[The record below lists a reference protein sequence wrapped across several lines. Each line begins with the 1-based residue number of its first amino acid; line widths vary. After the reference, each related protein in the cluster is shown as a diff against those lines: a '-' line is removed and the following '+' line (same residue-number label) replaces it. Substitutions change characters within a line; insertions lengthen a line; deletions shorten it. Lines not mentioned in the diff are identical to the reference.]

1 MADIPSSAPG
11 EDIRPETDPKSDM
24 LMDRETNARGTGD
37 EEKPDWFVTYSKA
50 VISVIVVLTLVG
62 AFMALSI
69 PIAVFPTTNFPRV
82 LIAIDNGVMPI
93 DQMLVTITRPIE
105 EAVNNVQGL
114 QTVRS
119 ITSRGTA
126 EVDLFFDWKVDMFQ
140 TLQRVNS
147 AMSAVQA
154 SLPPTARIEATRLR
168 FSSFPILG
176 FGLTSSTMPATR
188 LWEIATYDM
197 KPRLNRVNGVATVLV
212 QGGEEPEFDIIPDP
226 AKLLRTS
233 VTVTEI
239 LDAVRRTNL
248 IESPGL
254 IAEHHNLVLDLV
266 DGQVHD
272 PSEIANIVIKNT
284 TAGVPVHIGDVAE
297 VKAGVKPV
305 YTAVTADGKPG
316 VLLSI
321 NRQPGTNTVAVADG
335 VYAELAQ
342 IRKNLPPGIEISV
355 YYDQAQLVKEAIASV
370 RDAILIGIVLSCIVL
385 IVFLRDWGSS
395 LVAGMVIPVTIALT
409 FVVLK
414 LLGQTFNLM
423 TLGGLAAAVGLV
435 IDDAIVVVEN
445 IVLHRDAGQGRMQ
458 AVQSALSELKVPLVG
473 STLTPVV
480 IFLPLIL
487 ITGVTGTFFRALAIT
502 MASALISSLFLALTW
517 TPTLSQYFV
526 RRKDTVRPS
535 DRIGAFAS
543 HEDETRRMMEA
554 EEASISGFMKRII
567 GGYERLLTIVLARP
581 WWLAAFAVVLIVISY
596 LSYASL
602 GSNLLPKM
610 DEGDFTVDY
619 IMPPGSS
626 LAETDRVVGHVV
638 QIIRSIPEVKATSRR
653 TGLQL
658 GLAAVT
664 EANTGD
670 ISVNL
675 TSHRSRDIY
684 AIMDE
689 VQDKVSRAEPALDI
703 DLHQTLED
711 MIGDLTNA
719 PQPVDIKLFS
729 EDPDL
734 LRHWAPIVA
743 DKISSVPGVVGVL
756 NGIDNTISSP
766 ETVYHIQPS
775 VTATSGFS
783 PEEVATDAGALLQGE
798 TAPTPLVVNNRAYN
812 IRVRFPEQN
821 RATPQAMDN
830 TMLVSSAGTTATLGA
845 LATVQNLPGQTEI
858 LRENLQRLVEVSARL
873 QGTSLGQAIV
883 GVKKAVASLNL
894 PPQIRVEYGGTYA
907 TQQQSFRDLLMVLFA
922 GLLLIFLVL
931 LFEFRTF
938 SAPVSI
944 LASAVLSTSGV
955 FLALMV
961 TGTDF
966 NISSFMGLIMV
977 VGIVAKN
984 GILLLDAD
992 VKFRALGMSPKDAMI
1007 QAGRRRL
1014 RPIMMTA
1021 VAAVAGMFPLAL
1033 ALGAGSQM
1041 LQPLAIAVIGGI
1053 LISMVLS
1060 LVITP
1065 AVHYYM
1071 AAES

>member
-1 MADIPSSAPG
+1 MATSDSNNSDSKN
-11 EDIRPETDPKSDM
+11 EPKKEPP
-24 LMDRETNARGTGD
+24 R
-37 EEKPDWFVTYSKA
+37 KVYWFTLFSKA
-50 VISVIVVLTLVG
+50 LIAVILTLAVIG
-62 AFMALSI
+62 AYSALSI

-105 EAVNNVQGL
+105 EAVNSVQGL

-126 EVDLFFDWKVDMFQ
+126 EVDLFFDWNVDMFQ
-140 TLQRVNS
+140 TLQRVYA
-147 AMSAVQA
+147 AMSQVQA
-154 SLPPTARIEATRLR
+154 SLPPTAKIQANRLR

-176 FGLTSSTMPATR
+176 FGLTSDTMPATK
-188 LWEIATYDM
+188 LWELATYEIT
-197 KPRLNRVNGVATVLV
+197 PRLNRVNGVATVLV
-212 QGGEEPEFDIIPDP
+212 QGGDVPEYDITPDP
-226 AKLLRTS
+226 VKLLRAS
-233 VTVTEI
+233 VTVPDI
-239 LDAVRRTNL
+239 LAAVQRTNL

-254 IAEHHNLVLDLV
+254 IATHHNLVLDLV

-272 PSEIANIVIKNT
+272 PSEIADIVIKKT
-284 TAGVPVHIGDVAE
+284 PAGVPVHIGNIATVAP
-297 VKAGVKPV
+297 AVKPR
-305 YTAVTADGKPG
+305 YTVVTANGKPG

-321 NRQPGTNTVAVADG
+321 NRQPGTDTVTVSDG
-335 VYAELAQ
+335 VYKELDQ
-342 IRKNLPPGIEISV
+342 IRKGLPPGVQFSV
-355 YYDQAQLVKEAIASV
+355 FYDQAQLVKEAIKSV
-370 RDAILIGIVLSCIVL
+370 RDAIVIGIILACIVL
-385 IVFLRDWGSS
+385 VFFLRDWGSS
-395 LVAGMVIPVTIALT
+395 LVAGLVIPVTITIT

-414 LLGQTFNLM
+414 LLGESFNLM

-445 IVLHRDAGQGRMQ
+445 IVMHRDAGQERMR
-458 AVQSALSELKVPLVG
+458 AVQNALSELKVPLVG
-473 STLTPVV
+473 STTTPVV

-487 ITGVTGTFFRALAIT
+487 ITGVTGTFFRALAVT
-502 MASALISSLFLALTW
+502 MSAALIASLGLALTW

-526 RRKDTVRPS
+526 RRKDKVKPE
-535 DRIGAFAS
+535 DRAEESAS
-543 HEDETRRMMEA
+543 PEEEAKRLMEA
-554 EEASISGFMKRII
+554 EEATIGGFMKRVI
-567 GGYERLLTIVLARP
+567 GGYERLLKLVLAHP
-581 WWLAAFAVVLIVISY
+581 WWLAGFALVLIIISY
-596 LSYASL
+596 FCYISL
-602 GSNLLPKM
+602 GSNLLPAM
-610 DEGDFTVDY
+610 DEGDFTIDY

-626 LAETDRVVGHVV
+626 LEETNRVVGHVV
-638 QIIRSIPEVKATSRR
+638 QIIHSIPEVTATSRR

-675 TSHRSRDIY
+675 TTGRRRGID
-684 AIMDE
+684 AIMAE
-689 VQDKVSRAEPALDI
+689 VQDKVSKQEPALDI
-703 DLHQTLED
+703 DMHQTLED

-719 PQPVDIKLFS
+719 PQPVVIQMFS
-729 EDPDL
+729 EDSAL

-743 DKISSVPGVVGVL
+743 DKISGVPGVVGVL
-756 NGIDNTISSP
+756 NGIDSTISSP

-775 VTATSGFS
+775 VTATSGFT
-783 PEEVATDAGALLQGE
+783 PEEVATDANALLEGQ
-798 TAPTPLVVNNRAYN
+798 TAPTPLVVNNRAYD

-821 RATPQAMDN
+821 RASPEAMNN
-830 TMLVSSAGTTATLGA
+830 TVFVSSTGTTGALGS
-845 LATVQNLPGQTEI
+845 LATVENLPGQTEI

-883 GVKKAVASLNL
+883 GVKKAVAAVNL
-894 PPQIRVEYGGTYA
+894 PPQIRVVYGGTYA
-907 TQQQSFRDLLMVLFA
+907 TQQQSFRDLLLVLFV
-922 GLLLIFLVL
+922 GLMLVFLVL
-931 LFEFRTF
+931 LFEFRSF

-955 FLALMV
+955 FLALLI

-977 VGIVAKN
+977 VGIVSKN

-992 VKFRALGMSPKDAMI
+992 VKFRAAGMPPRDAMI

-1014 RPIMMTA
+1014 RPIVMTA
-1021 VAAVAGMFPLAL
+1021 VAAVAGMLPLAL

-1053 LISMVLS
+1053 LISMLLS

-1071 AAES
+1071 TGKG

>member
-1 MADIPSSAPG
+1 M
-11 EDIRPETDPKSDM
+11 
-24 LMDRETNARGTGD
+24 
-37 EEKPDWFVTYSKA
+37 
-50 VISVIVVLTLVG
+50 
-62 AFMALSI
+62 
-69 PIAVFPTTNFPRV
+69 

-105 EAVNNVQGL
+105 LAVNSVQGL
-114 QTVRS
+114 QSVRS

-140 TLQRVNS
+140 TLQRVYA
-147 AMSAVQA
+147 AMSSVQA
-154 SLPPTARIEATRLR
+154 SLPPTAKIEANRLR

-176 FGLTSSTMPATR
+176 FGLTSDTMPATK
-188 LWEIATYDM
+188 LWEIATYQI
-197 KPRLNRVNGVATVLV
+197 KPRLNRVTGVATVVV
-212 QGGEEPEFDIIPDP
+212 QGGEVPEYDIVPDP
-226 AKLLRTS
+226 VKLLRAS

-239 LDAVRRTNL
+239 LAAVQRTNL
-248 IESPGL
+248 IGSPGL
-254 IAEHHNLVLDLV
+254 IAAHHNLVLDLV

-272 PSEIANIVIKNT
+272 PKEIANIVVKQT
-284 TAGVPVHIGDVAE
+284 PAGIPVHIGDVAT
-297 VKAGVKPV
+297 VQPAVQPR
-305 YTAVTADGKPG
+305 YTVVTANGTPG

-321 NRQPGTNTVAVADG
+321 NRQPGTNTVTVSDG
-335 VYAELAQ
+335 VYSELAQ
-342 IRKNLPPGIEISV
+342 VKKTLPPGIKFSV
-355 YYDQAQLVKEAIASV
+355 YYDQAELVKEAIKSV
-370 RDAILIGIVLSCIVL
+370 RDAILIGIVLACIVL
-385 IVFLRDWGSS
+385 VIFLRDWGSS
-395 LVAGMVIPVTIALT
+395 LVAGLVIPVTIMLT

-414 LLGQTFNLM
+414 LLGESFNLM

-445 IVLHRDAGQGRMQ
+445 IVIHRDAGQGKLQ
-458 AVQSALSELKVPLVG
+458 AVQSALSELKVPLIG
-473 STLTPVV
+473 STTTPVV
-480 IFLPLIL
+480 IFLPLVL
-487 ITGVTGTFFRALAIT
+487 ITGVTGTFFRALAVT
-502 MASALISSLFLALTW
+502 MASALIASLFLALTW

-526 RRKDTVRPS
+526 RRKDKFKPGEEV
-535 DRIGAFAS
+535 GEFAS
-543 HEDETRRMMEA
+543 PEDEAKRMMEA
-554 EEASISGFMKRII
+554 EEASVGGFMKRII
-567 GGYERLLTIVLARP
+567 AVYERLLEFVLGHP

-596 LSYASL
+596 FSYASL

-626 LAETDRVVGHVV
+626 LSETDRVVGQVV
-638 QIIRSIPEVKATSRR
+638 KIIQKIPEVTATSRR

-670 ISVNL
+670 ISVKL
-675 TSHRSRDIY
+675 TNHRSRDIY
-684 AIMDE
+684 AIMAE
-689 VQDKVSRAEPALDI
+689 VEQKVGQQEPFLSI

-719 PQPVDIKLFS
+719 PQPVVIKLFS
-729 EDPDL
+729 EDPAL

-743 DKISSVPGVVGVL
+743 DKISNVPGVVGVL

-766 ETVYHIQPS
+766 ETVYHIEPS
-775 VTATSGFS
+775 VTATSGFT
-783 PEEVATDAGALLQGE
+783 PEEVATDANALLQGQ
-798 TAPTPLVVNNRAYN
+798 TAPTPLIVNNRAYD
-812 IRVRFPEQN
+812 IRVRFPDSN
-821 RATPQAMDN
+821 RATQDAMNN
-830 TMLVSSAGTTATLGA
+830 TVFVSSTGTTAALGS
-845 LATVQNLPGQTEI
+845 LTTIQNLQGQTEI

-883 GVKKAVASLNL
+883 GVKKAVTAANVPSS
-894 PPQIRVEYGGTYA
+894 IRVEYGGTYA
-907 TQQQSFRDLLMVLFA
+907 TQQQSFRDLLLVLFV
-922 GLLLIFLVL
+922 GLMLVFLVL

-955 FLALMV
+955 FLALMI

-977 VGIVAKN
+977 VGIVSKN

-992 VKFRALGMSPKDAMI
+992 VKFRAAGLSPRDAMI

-1014 RPIMMTA
+1014 RPIVMTA

-1053 LISMVLS
+1053 LISMLLS

-1071 AAES
+1071 TGKG

>member
-1 MADIPSSAPG
+1 
-11 EDIRPETDPKSDM
+11 
-24 LMDRETNARGTGD
+24 
-37 EEKPDWFVTYSKA
+37 V
-50 VISVIVVLTLVG
+50 
-62 AFMALSI
+62 
-69 PIAVFPTTNFPRV
+69 
-82 LIAIDNGVMPI
+82 
-93 DQMLVTITRPIE
+93 
-105 EAVNNVQGL
+105 
-114 QTVRS
+114 
-119 ITSRGTA
+119 
-126 EVDLFFDWKVDMFQ
+126 
-140 TLQRVNS
+140 
-147 AMSAVQA
+147 
-154 SLPPTARIEATRLR
+154 
-168 FSSFPILG
+168 
-176 FGLTSSTMPATR
+176 
-188 LWEIATYDM
+188 
-197 KPRLNRVNGVATVLV
+197 
-212 QGGEEPEFDIIPDP
+212 
-226 AKLLRTS
+226 
-233 VTVTEI
+233 
-239 LDAVRRTNL
+239 
-248 IESPGL
+248 
-254 IAEHHNLVLDLV
+254 
-266 DGQVHD
+266 
-272 PSEIANIVIKNT
+272 
-284 TAGVPVHIGDVAE
+284 
-297 VKAGVKPV
+297 
-305 YTAVTADGKPG
+305 VTANGKPG

-321 NRQPGTNTVAVADG
+321 NRQPGTNTVSVADG

-342 IRKNLPPGIEISV
+342 VRKELPPGIDISV

-395 LVAGMVIPVTIALT
+395 LVAGLVIPVTIMLT
-409 FVVLK
+409 FIVLR

-445 IVLHRDAGQGRMQ
+445 VVLHRDAGQGRMQ
-458 AVQSALSELKVPLVG
+458 AVQSALNELKAPLVG

-502 MASALISSLFLALTW
+502 MGSALISSLFLALTW
-517 TPTLSQYFV
+517 TPTLSQFFV
-526 RRKDTVRPS
+526 RRKDTVPVS
-535 DRIGAFAS
+535 DRVGAFAS
-543 HEDETRRMMEA
+543 AEDETRRMMEV
-554 EEASISGFMKRII
+554 EEASISGFMKRVISA
-567 GGYERLLTIVLARP
+567 YERLLTVVLARP
-581 WWLAAFAVVLIVISY
+581 LWLAGFAVVLIVVAY
-596 LSYASL
+596 FSYASL
-602 GSNLLPKM
+602 GSDLLPKM

-638 QIIRSIPEVKATSRR
+638 QILRSIPEVKATSRR

-675 TSHRSRDIY
+675 KSHRSRDIY

-743 DKISSVPGVVGVL
+743 DKISNVPGVVGVL
-756 NGIDNTISSP
+756 NGIDDTISSP
-766 ETVYHIQPS
+766 ETVYQIQPS
-775 VTATSGFS
+775 VTATSGFT
-783 PEEVATDAGALLQGE
+783 PEEVATDATALLQGE

-821 RATPQAMDN
+821 RASAQAMEN
-830 TMLVSSAGTTATLGA
+830 TMLVSSAGTTATLSA

-873 QGTSLGQAIV
+873 QGTSLGHAIV

-907 TQQQSFRDLLMVLFA
+907 TQQQSFHDLLMVLFA
-922 GLLLIFLVL
+922 GLLLVFLVL
-931 LFEFRTF
+931 LFEFGSF

-955 FLALMV
+955 FLALMI

-992 VKFRALGMSPKDAMI
+992 VKFRKLGMSPKDAMI

-1014 RPIMMTA
+1014 RPIVMTA

-1071 AAES
+1071 AGER

>member
-1 MADIPSSAPG
+1 MAITNPSSPDLKT
-11 EDIRPETDPKSDM
+11 EPKQE
-24 LMDRETNARGTGD
+24 LRKRTY
-37 EEKPDWFVTYSKA
+37 WFALFSKA
-50 VISVIVVLTLVG
+50 LIAVIVVLALIG
-62 AFMALSI
+62 AYSALSI

-105 EAVNNVQGL
+105 EAVNSVQGL

-126 EVDLFFDWKVDMFQ
+126 EVDLFFDWNVDMFQ
-140 TLQRVNS
+140 TLQRVYA
-147 AMSAVQA
+147 AMSRVQS
-154 SLPPTARIEATRLR
+154 SLPPTARIEANRLR

-176 FGLTSSTMPATR
+176 FGLTSDTMPATN
-188 LWEIATYDM
+188 LWEIATYQIM
-197 KPRLNRVNGVATVLV
+197 PRLNRVNGVATVLV
-212 QGGEEPEFDIIPDP
+212 QGGEVPEFDIVPDP
-226 AKLLRTS
+226 VKLLRAS
-233 VTVTEI
+233 VTVQSI
-239 LDAVRRTNL
+239 LAAVQATNL

-254 IAEHHNLVLDLV
+254 IAANHNLVLDLV

-272 PSEIANIVIKNT
+272 PSEIASIVIKKT
-284 TAGVPVHIGDVAE
+284 PAGVPVHIGDIARVAPA
-297 VKAGVKPV
+297 VQPR
-305 YTAVTADGKPG
+305 YTVVTANGKPG

-321 NRQPGTNTVAVADG
+321 NRQPGTNTVTVSDG
-335 VYAELAQ
+335 VYKELDQ
-342 IRKNLPPGIEISV
+342 IRKTLPPGIQFSV
-355 YYDQAQLVKEAIASV
+355 YYDQAELVKEAIASV
-370 RDAILIGIVLSCIVL
+370 RDAILIGIILASIVL
-385 IVFLRDWGSS
+385 VLFLRDWGSS
-395 LVAGMVIPVTIALT
+395 LVAGLVIPVTIAIT
-409 FVVLK
+409 FLVLK

-445 IVLHRDAGQGRMQ
+445 IVIHRDAGQERMQ

-473 STLTPVV
+473 STTTPVV

-487 ITGVTGTFFRALAIT
+487 ITGVTGTFFRALAVT
-502 MASALISSLFLALTW
+502 MSAALLSSLALALTW

-526 RRKDTVRPS
+526 RRKDNFKS
-535 DRIGAFAS
+535 EDRVEEFAS
-543 HEDETRRMMEA
+543 PEDEARRLMEA
-554 EEASISGFMKRII
+554 EEATVGGFMKRII
-567 GGYERLLTIVLARP
+567 GAYERLLKVVLAHP
-581 WWLAAFAVVLIVISY
+581 WWLAAFALVLVIVSY
-596 LSYASL
+596 LCYSSL
-602 GSNLLPKM
+602 GSNLLPQM

-626 LAETDRVVGHVV
+626 LEETDRVVGHVV
-638 QIIRSIPEVKATSRR
+638 QIIHSIPEVTATSRR

-675 TSHRSRDIY
+675 TNKRSRDIY

-689 VQDKVSRAEPALDI
+689 LQGKVAQQEPSLSV

-719 PQPVDIKLFS
+719 PQPVVIQMFS
-729 EDPDL
+729 EDPAL

-775 VTATSGFS
+775 ITATSGFA
-783 PEEVATDAGALLQGE
+783 PDEVATDANALLQGE
-798 TAPTPLVVNNRAYN
+798 TAPTPLVVNNRAYD

-821 RATPQAMDN
+821 RASADAMNN
-830 TMLVSSAGTTATLGA
+830 TVLVSSTGTTATLGS
-845 LATVQNLPGQTEI
+845 LATIENLPGQTEI

-873 QGTSLGQAIV
+873 QGTSLGQAIG
-883 GVKKAVASLNL
+883 GVKKAVASVNL
-894 PPQIRVEYGGTYA
+894 PPQIRIVYGGTYA

-922 GLLLIFLVL
+922 GLMLVFLVL
-931 LFEFRTF
+931 LFEFRSF
-938 SAPVSI
+938 AAPVSI

-955 FLALMV
+955 FLALLI
-961 TGTDF
+961 TGIDF

-977 VGIVAKN
+977 VGIVSKN

-992 VKFRALGMSPKDAMI
+992 VKFREAGMPPRDAMI

-1014 RPIMMTA
+1014 RPIVMTA
-1021 VAAVAGMFPLAL
+1021 VAAVAGMLPLAL

-1053 LISMVLS
+1053 LISMLLS

-1071 AAES
+1071 TGKG